1 MKKAVLGTLALL
13 VLAAAP
19 ALAGSATSDFTVS
32 ATVLTNCTIST
43 VGIVFGNYDPTSSTP
58 LDGTGSV
65 VVTCT
70 AGTSGK
76 ILMSQG
82 ANPATGS
89 TDAAPL
95 RQTAGSVLTSERLR
109 YDLYQNSGRST
120 SWGNTTATGEA
131 FTASTILPVTV
142 TIYGRIPINQGAQAN
157 VYNDTVTAT
166 VTF

>member
-1 MKKAVLGTLALL
+1 MKKVTLAALLL
-13 VLAAAP
+13 VVAAAP
-19 ALAGSATSDFTVS
+19 AFAGSATSNFTVS
-32 ATVLTNCTIST
+32 ATVLTNCTITT
-43 VGIVFGNYDPTSSTP
+43 VGVVFGNYDPTSSTP
-58 LDGTGSV
+58 LDGTGTV

-76 ILMSQG
+76 ILMGQG
-82 ANPATGS
+82 ANGATGS

-95 RQTAGSVLTSERLR
+95 REMAGLVLTSQRLR
-109 YDLYQNSGRST
+109 YDLYQDTGRST
-120 SWGNTTATGEA
+120 AWGNTTATGA
-131 FTASTILPVTV
+131 AYTASTILPVTV

>member
-1 MKKAVLGTLALL
+1 MKKVTLAALLL
-13 VLAAAP
+13 VVAAAP
-19 ALAGSATSDFTVS
+19 AFAGSATSNFTVS
-32 ATVLTNCTIST
+32 ATVLTNCTITT
-43 VGIVFGNYDPTSSTP
+43 VGVVFGNYDPTSSTP
-58 LDGTGSV
+58 LDGTGTV

-76 ILMSQG
+76 ILMGQG
-82 ANPATGS
+82 ATPATGS

-95 RQTAGSVLTSERLR
+95 REMAGLVLTSQRLR
-109 YDLYQNSGRST
+109 YDLYQDTGRST
-120 SWGNTTATGEA
+120 AWGNTTATGA
-131 FTASTILPVTV
+131 AYTASTILPVTV

>member
-1 MKKAVLGTLALL
+1 MKKVTFAALVLL

-19 ALAGSATSDFTVS
+19 ALAGSASSSFTVS
-32 ATVLTNCTIST
+32 ATVLTNCTITT
-43 VGIVFGNYDPTSSTP
+43 VGVVFGNYDPTSSTP

-65 VVTCT
+65 VVICT
-70 AGTSGK
+70 AGTTGK
-76 ILMSQG
+76 ILVGQG
-82 ANPATGS
+82 ASPATGS

-95 RQTAGSVLTSERLR
+95 RQMAGVVLSTERLR
-109 YDLYQNSGRST
+109 YDLYRDASRST

-131 FTASTILPVTV
+131 YTASTILPVTV
-142 TIYGRIPINQGAQAN
+142 TIYGRVPINQSAQAN

>member
-1 MKKAVLGTLALL
+1 MKRVTHGALVLL

-19 ALAGSATSDFTVS
+19 ALAGSATSSFTVS

-76 ILMSQG
+76 ILMGQG

-89 TDAAPL
+89 TDAAAL
-95 RQTAGSVLTSERLR
+95 RQMAGLVLTSQRLR
-109 YDLYQNSGRST
+109 YDLYQDASRST

-131 FTASTILPVTV
+131 YTASTILPVTV
-142 TIYGRIPINQGAQAN
+142 TIYGRVPINQNAEAN